1 MKLKETL
8 KVLGKC
14 NCNDE
19 IYVRIING
27 FCYVKVRN
35 INYLEDIDNL
45 DIADYNVVSINAL
58 GKDEFAIKVQKSESE
73 ENKENEENI

>member
-8 KVLGKC
+8 EVLGKC

-27 FCYVKVRN
+27 TCFVKIKN
-35 INYLEDIDNL
+35 INNLEVIDKL
-45 DIADYNVVSINAL
+45 DIADYTVVNINAI
-58 GKDEFAIKVQKSESE
+58 GKDEFTIKVQKSESE